1 VPQEPPFALDLT
13 IEENFYLENPIM
25 KNHFVMD
32 RKAMQEKVKRA
43 LKAFG
48 LDIAPTTPV
57 HKISMEDRHIIYTA
71 LVTELYDGDI
81 ILLDEVTS
89 ALRKAQTDKLFEY
102 LNIIKKDK
110 AIVLIT
116 HRIPEVINL
125 CDTVTVFR
133 DGKKITTDSVKNL
146 DAQSLS
152 DLIVGESVEKPSFA
166 EKYYCQEF
174 DGDKIFSVND
184 LSLSPYFRDI
194 SFSLN
199 AGEILG
205 ITGLIESGTSQLFR
219 ASTGILKTE
228 SGDIFVK
235 GKKVEKV
242 NPGVMISKSVVY
254 GTNDRIREGS
264 FNELSILKNIN
275 AGIWDRLVRSLVL
288 NETAEYNTYSKFKD
302 EYNIKST
309 DPKHGILTLSGGNQQ
324 KVILGRLAAT
334 EPQIL
339 FLDEPTKG
347 IDVGAKYEILKL
359 LRMNIVNDKTTK
371 KGIVMNSSSIE
382 ELMLVCDRVL
392 VMVNGSLVRE
402 FTRNEFSERK
412 IFRAIQGV

>member
-1 VPQEPPFALDLT
+1 
-13 IEENFYLENPIM
+13 
-25 KNHFVMD
+25 
-32 RKAMQEKVKRA
+32 
-43 LKAFG
+43 
-48 LDIAPTTPV
+48 
-57 HKISMEDRHIIYTA
+57 
-71 LVTELYDGDI
+71 
-81 ILLDEVTS
+81 
-89 ALRKAQTDKLFEY
+89 
-102 LNIIKKDK
+102 
-110 AIVLIT
+110 
-116 HRIPEVINL
+116 
-125 CDTVTVFR
+125 
-133 DGKKITTDSVKNL
+133 
-146 DAQSLS
+146 
-152 DLIVGESVEKPSFA
+152 
-166 EKYYCQEF
+166 
-174 DGDKIFSVND
+174 
-184 LSLSPYFRDI
+184 
-194 SFSLN
+194 
-199 AGEILG
+199 
-205 ITGLIESGTSQLFR
+205 
-219 ASTGILKTE
+219 
-228 SGDIFVK
+228 
-235 GKKVEKV
+235 
-242 NPGVMISKSVVY
+242 
-254 GTNDRIREGS
+254 
-264 FNELSILKNIN
+264 
-275 AGIWDRLVRSLVL
+275 VL